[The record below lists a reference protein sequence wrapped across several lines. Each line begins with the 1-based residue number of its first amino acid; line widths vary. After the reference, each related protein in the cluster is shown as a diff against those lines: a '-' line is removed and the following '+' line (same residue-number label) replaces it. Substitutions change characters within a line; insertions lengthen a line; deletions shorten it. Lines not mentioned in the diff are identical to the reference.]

1 MNRLTSCALLTLG
14 AALSQMSYAIDG
26 KAELPTSPPGD
37 AAKGAALYQAKCV
50 ACHSA
55 DYNGVGPSHRGVFGR
70 AAAQAAGFSAYSPA
84 LKKSGLIWSAQ
95 SLDRWLTDPEK
106 LVPGQR
112 MGVSVAD
119 ATERAHLIAYLQ
131 SLGPSR

>member
-1 MNRLTSCALLTLG
+1 MNRLIACSLLTLCSS
-14 AALSQMSYAIDG
+14 LSQMSFASDG
-26 KAELPTSPPGD
+26 KTEMLSMPHGD
-37 AAKGAALYQAKCV
+37 ATKGAALYQAKCT
-50 ACHSA
+50 ACHSV
-55 DYNGVGPSHRGVFGR
+55 DYNGVGPAHRGVFGR
-70 AAAQAAGFSAYSPA
+70 AAGQAAGFGAYSPA

-112 MGVSVAD
+112 MGVSVTD
-119 ATERAHLIAYLQ
+119 ATERADLIAYLQ